1 MVTVVTAAKV
11 GVVSTA
17 SVFISLVT
25 DIISLISD
33 VIFPVLKSIPSASD
47 VIFPVANFISFES
60 DVISPVANFISSE
73 SDIISPVMPLKMI
86 SGLETVIS
94 RLDIIVADTEI
105 TISCLAIVLK
115 GLSTNLRMVGV
126 GTNKNSL
133 PLGLAS
139 CAVLTPGERVTYFTN
154 NAMQSSVATAE

>member
-1 MVTVVTAAKV
+1 MVVTVVKV

-17 SVFISLVT
+17 SVFISLMT
-25 DIISLISD
+25 DIISLMSD
-33 VIFPVLKSIPSASD
+33 VIFPVAKSIPSASD
-47 VIFPVANFISFES
+47 V
-60 DVISPVANFISSE
+60 
-73 SDIISPVMPLKMI
+73 ISPVMPLKMI
-86 SGLETVIS
+86 SGFETVIS

-105 TISCLAIVLK
+105 TISCLAIILK

-139 CAVLTPGERVTYFTN
+139 SAVLTPGERVTYFTN

>member
-1 MVTVVTAAKV
+1 MTVVTAAKV
-11 GVVSTA
+11 GVVSSV
-17 SVFISLVT
+17 SVFISLET
-25 DIISLISD
+25 DVILLISD
-33 VIFPVLKSIPSASD
+33 VIFVVVKSIPSASD
-47 VIFPVANFISFES
+47 VIFLVAN
-60 DVISPVANFISSE
+60 VISSE

-105 TISCLAIVLK
+105 TISCLAIILK
-115 GLSTNLRMVGV
+115 GLSTDLRMVGV

-154 NAMQSSVATAE
+154 NAMSLSVATAE

>member
-1 MVTVVTAAKV
+1 MVTIVTAAKV
-11 GVVSTA
+11 GVVTTA

-25 DIISLISD
+25 DIILLISD
-33 VIFPVLKSIPSASD
+33 VIFPVVNFIPSVSD
-47 VIFPVANFISFES
+47 VIFS
-60 DVISPVANFISSE
+60 VANFISSE
-73 SDIISPVMPLKMI
+73 SEIISPVMPLKMI
-86 SGLETVIS
+86 SGFETVIS

-115 GLSTNLRMVGV
+115 GLSTNLRIVGV

-139 CAVLTPGERVTYFTN
+139 CAVLPPGERVTYFTN
-154 NAMQSSVATAE
+154 NAMSLSVATAE

>member
-1 MVTVVTAAKV
+1 MVVTAAKV
-11 GVVSTA
+11 GVVTTA
-17 SVFISLVT
+17 TVFISLVT
-25 DIISLISD
+25 DIILLISD
-33 VIFPVLKSIPSASD
+33 VIFVVVKSIPSASD
-47 VIFPVANFISFES
+47 VIVPV
-60 DVISPVANFISSE
+60 VNFISSE
-73 SDIISPVMPLKMI
+73 SEIISPVMPLKMI
-86 SGLETVIS
+86 SGFETVIS

-126 GTNKNSL
+126 DTNKNSL

-154 NAMQSSVATAE
+154 NAMSLSVATAE

>member
-1 MVTVVTAAKV
+1 MTVVTAAKV
-11 GVVSTA
+11 GVVTTA
-17 SVFISLVT
+17 SVFISQVT
-25 DIISLISD
+25 DIISLISE
-33 VIFPVLKSIPSASD
+33 VIF
-47 VIFPVANFISFES
+47 
-60 DVISPVANFISSE
+60 PVANFISSE
-73 SDIISPVMPLKMI
+73 SDVISPVMPLKMV

-154 NAMQSSVATAE
+154 NAMSLSVATAE

>member
-1 MVTVVTAAKV
+1 MTVVTAAKV
-11 GVVSTA
+11 GVVSSA

-33 VIFPVLKSIPSASD
+33 VIFPVVKSIPSESD
-47 VIFPVANFISFES
+47 VIFPVAKSIPSES
-60 DVISPVANFISSE
+60 DV
-73 SDIISPVMPLKMI
+73 ISPVMPLKMI

-115 GLSTNLRMVGV
+115 GLSPNLRMVGV

-139 CAVLTPGERVTYFTN
+139 CAVLTPGERETYYTN
-154 NAMQSSVATAE
+154 NAMSLSVATAE

>member
-1 MVTVVTAAKV
+1 MVVTAVKV

-33 VIFPVLKSIPSASD
+33 IIFPVVKSIPSASD
-47 VIFPVANFISFES
+47 V
-60 DVISPVANFISSE
+60 
-73 SDIISPVMPLKMI
+73 ISPVMPLKMI
-86 SGLETVIS
+86 SGFETVIS

-115 GLSTNLRMVGV
+115 GLSPNLRMVGV

-154 NAMQSSVATAE
+154 NAMSLSVATAE

>member
-1 MVTVVTAAKV
+1 MFVTAAKV
-11 GVVSTA
+11 GVVTTA

-33 VIFPVLKSIPSASD
+33 VIFPVAKSIPSASD
-47 VIFPVANFISFES
+47 VIFPV
-60 DVISPVANFISSE
+60 VNFISSE
-73 SDIISPVMPLKMI
+73 SEIISSVMPLKMI

-105 TISCLAIVLK
+105 TISCLAIILK

-154 NAMQSSVATAE
+154 NAMSLSVATAE

>member
-1 MVTVVTAAKV
+1 MVVTAAKV
-11 GVVSTA
+11 GFVSTA

-25 DIISLISD
+25 DIISLFSD
-33 VIFPVLKSIPSASD
+33 VIFPV
-47 VIFPVANFISFES
+47 V
-60 DVISPVANFISSE
+60 NFISSE
-73 SDIISPVMPLKMI
+73 SEIISPVMPLKMI

-115 GLSTNLRMVGV
+115 GLSTNLRIVGV

-154 NAMQSSVATAE
+154 NAMSLSVATAE

>member
-1 MVTVVTAAKV
+1 MTVVTAAKV
-11 GVVSTA
+11 GVVTTA
-17 SVFISLVT
+17 SVFISLETYV
-25 DIISLISD
+25 ILLISD
-33 VIFPVLKSIPSASD
+33 VIFLVVNVILSASD
-47 VIFPVANFISFES
+47 V
-60 DVISPVANFISSE
+60 
-73 SDIISPVMPLKMI
+73 ISPVMPLKMI
-86 SGLETVIS
+86 SGFETVIS

-105 TISCLAIVLK
+105 TISCLAIILK

-154 NAMQSSVATAE
+154 NAMSLSVATAERTTARTAA

>member
-1 MVTVVTAAKV
+1 MATVVTAAKV

-33 VIFPVLKSIPSASD
+33 VIFPVVNVIPSASD
-47 VIFPVANFISFES
+47 VIFPV
-60 DVISPVANFISSE
+60 VNFISSE
-73 SDIISPVMPLKMI
+73 SEIISPVMPLKMI
-86 SGLETVIS
+86 SGFETVIS
-94 RLDIIVADTEI
+94 RLDVIVADTEI

-154 NAMQSSVATAE
+154 NAM

>member
-1 MVTVVTAAKV
+1 MTVVTAAKV
-11 GVVSTA
+11 GVVTTA

-25 DIISLISD
+25 DIILLISD
-33 VIFPVLKSIPSASD
+33 VIFPV
-47 VIFPVANFISFES
+47 VNFI
-60 DVISPVANFISSE
+60 PSE
-73 SDIISPVMPLKMI
+73 SDIISSVMPLKMI
-86 SGLETVIS
+86 SGFETVIS

-105 TISCLAIVLK
+105 TISCLAIILK

-126 GTNKNSL
+126 DTNKNSL

-154 NAMQSSVATAE
+154 NAMSLSVATAE

>member
-1 MVTVVTAAKV
+1 MTVVTAAKV
-11 GVVSTA
+11 GVVSSA
-17 SVFISLVT
+17 SVLIPLVS

-33 VIFPVLKSIPSASD
+33 VIFPVVKSIPSASD
-47 VIFPVANFISFES
+47 VISL
-60 DVISPVANFISSE
+60 
-73 SDIISPVMPLKMI
+73 VMPLKMI
-86 SGLETVIS
+86 SGFETVIS

-154 NAMQSSVATAE
+154 NAMSLSVATAE

>member
-1 MVTVVTAAKV
+1 MVVTTAKV

-25 DIISLISD
+25 DVISLISD
-33 VIFPVLKSIPSASD
+33 VIFPVVKSIPSASD
-47 VIFPVANFISFES
+47 VI
-60 DVISPVANFISSE
+60 
-73 SDIISPVMPLKMI
+73 SPVMALKMI
-86 SGLETVIS
+86 SGFETVIS
-94 RLDIIVADTEI
+94 RLDIIVVDTGI

-154 NAMQSSVATAE
+154 NAMSSSVATAE

>member
-1 MVTVVTAAKV
+1 MVVTAAKV

-25 DIISLISD
+25 DVILLISD
-33 VIFPVLKSIPSASD
+33 VIFPMAKSIPSASD
-47 VIFPVANFISFES
+47 VIFPVVNFIF
-60 DVISPVANFISSE
+60 SE
-73 SDIISPVMPLKMI
+73 LDIISPVMPLKMI
-86 SGLETVIS
+86 SGFETVIS

-105 TISCLAIVLK
+105 TISCLAIILK

-154 NAMQSSVATAE
+154 NAMSLSVATAK

>member
-1 MVTVVTAAKV
+1 MTVVTAAKV
-11 GVVSTA
+11 GVVSSA

-33 VIFPVLKSIPSASD
+33 VIFPVVNVIPSASD
-47 VIFPVANFISFES
+47 VIFSVVNFIPSAS
-60 DVISPVANFISSE
+60 DV
-73 SDIISPVMPLKMI
+73 ISPVMPLKMI

-105 TISCLAIVLK
+105 TISCLAIILK

-133 PLGLAS
+133 PLGVAS

-154 NAMQSSVATAE
+154 NAMSLSVATAE

>member
-1 MVTVVTAAKV
+1 MTVVTAAKV
-11 GVVSTA
+11 GVVSSA

-33 VIFPVLKSIPSASD
+33 VIFPVVNVIPSASD
-47 VIFPVANFISFES
+47 VIFSVVNFIPSAS
-60 DVISPVANFISSE
+60 DV
-73 SDIISPVMPLKMI
+73 ISPVMPLKMI
-86 SGLETVIS
+86 SGFETVIS

-115 GLSTNLRMVGV
+115 GLSPNLRMVGV
-126 GTNKNSL
+126 GNKKISL

-139 CAVLTPGERVTYFTN
+139 CAVLTPGERETYFTN
-154 NAMQSSVATAE
+154 NAMSLSVATAE

>member
-1 MVTVVTAAKV
+1 MTVVTAAKV
-11 GVVSTA
+11 GVVSSA

-25 DIISLISD
+25 AIISLISD
-33 VIFPVLKSIPSASD
+33 VIFPVAKSIPSASD
-47 VIFPVANFISFES
+47 VIVL
-60 DVISPVANFISSE
+60 VANFISSE
-73 SDIISPVMPLKMI
+73 SEIISPVMPLKMI

-105 TISCLAIVLK
+105 TISCLAIILK

-154 NAMQSSVATAE
+154 NAMSLSVATAERTTARTAA

>member
-1 MVTVVTAAKV
+1 MVVTAAKV
-11 GVVSTA
+11 GVVTTA

-25 DIISLISD
+25 DIISFISD
-33 VIFPVLKSIPSASD
+33 VIFPVVKSIPSASD
-47 VIFPVANFISFES
+47 V
-60 DVISPVANFISSE
+60 
-73 SDIISPVMPLKMI
+73 ISPVMPLKMI
-86 SGLETVIS
+86 SGFETVIS

-105 TISCLAIVLK
+105 TISCLAIILK

-154 NAMQSSVATAE
+154 NAMSLSVATAE

>member
-1 MVTVVTAAKV
+1 MVVTATQV
-11 GVVSTA
+11 GVASTA
-17 SVFISLVT
+17 SVFISLMSVL
-25 DIISLISD
+25 ISL
-33 VIFPVLKSIPSASD
+33 VL
-47 VIFPVANFISFES
+47 
-60 DVISPVANFISSE
+60 DVISPVANFIPSA
-73 SDIISPVMPLKMI
+73 SDVILPVMPLKMI
-86 SGLETVIS
+86 SGLETEIS

-105 TISCLAIVLK
+105 TISCLAIILK

-154 NAMQSSVATAE
+154 NAMSLSVATAE

>member
-1 MVTVVTAAKV
+1 MTVVTAAKV
-11 GVVSTA
+11 GVVSSA

-33 VIFPVLKSIPSASD
+33 VIFPVVKSIPSESD
-47 VIFPVANFISFES
+47 VIFPVAKSIPSES
-60 DVISPVANFISSE
+60 DV
-73 SDIISPVMPLKMI
+73 ISPVMPLKMI
-86 SGLETVIS
+86 SGFETVIS

-115 GLSTNLRMVGV
+115 GLSPNLRMVGV

-154 NAMQSSVATAE
+154 NAMSLSVATAE

>member
-1 MVTVVTAAKV
+1 MTVVTAAKV

-25 DIISLISD
+25 YVILLISD
-33 VIFPVLKSIPSASD
+33 VIFPVVNVIPSA
-47 VIFPVANFISFES
+47 
-60 DVISPVANFISSE
+60 

-105 TISCLAIVLK
+105 TISCLAIILK

-154 NAMQSSVATAE
+154 NAMSLSVATAE

>member
-1 MVTVVTAAKV
+1 MVVTAAKV
-11 GVVSTA
+11 GVVSSA

-33 VIFPVLKSIPSASD
+33 VIFPVAKSIPSASD
-47 VIFPVANFISFES
+47 VIFPVANFISSES
-60 DVISPVANFISSE
+60 DV
-73 SDIISPVMPLKMI
+73 ISPVMPLKMI

-154 NAMQSSVATAE
+154 NAMSLSVATAE

>member
-1 MVTVVTAAKV
+1 MVVTAAKV

-33 VIFPVLKSIPSASD
+33 VIFPVAKSIPSASD
-47 VIFPVANFISFES
+47 VIFPVVNFIF
-60 DVISPVANFISSE
+60 SE
-73 SDIISPVMPLKMI
+73 LDIISPVMALKMI
-86 SGLETVIS
+86 SGFETVIS

-105 TISCLAIVLK
+105 TISCLAIILK

-154 NAMQSSVATAE
+154 NAMSLSVATAK

>member
-1 MVTVVTAAKV
+1 MVVKAAKV
-11 GVVSTA
+11 GVVTTA

-33 VIFPVLKSIPSASD
+33 VIFPVAKSIPSASD
-47 VIFPVANFISFES
+47 VIFS
-60 DVISPVANFISSE
+60 VANFISSE
-73 SDIISPVMPLKMI
+73 SEIISPVMPLKMI
-86 SGLETVIS
+86 SGFETVIS
-94 RLDIIVADTEI
+94 RLDIIDADTEI

-154 NAMQSSVATAE
+154 NAMSLSVATAE

>member
-1 MVTVVTAAKV
+1 MVVTAAKV
-11 GVVSTA
+11 GVASTA

-25 DIISLISD
+25 DIISLM
-33 VIFPVLKSIPSASD
+33 
-47 VIFPVANFISFES
+47 S
-60 DVISPVANFISSE
+60 DVISPVANFIPSA
-73 SDIISPVMPLKMI
+73 SDVILPVMPLKMI
-86 SGLETVIS
+86 SGLETEIS
-94 RLDIIVADTEI
+94 RSDIIVADTEI
-105 TISCLAIVLK
+105 TISCLAIILK

-154 NAMQSSVATAE
+154 NAMSLSVATAE

>member
-1 MVTVVTAAKV
+1 MVVTAAKV
-11 GVVSTA
+11 GVVTTA

-33 VIFPVLKSIPSASD
+33 VIFPVVNVIPSASD
-47 VIFPVANFISFES
+47 VIFSVVNFIPSAS
-60 DVISPVANFISSE
+60 DV
-73 SDIISPVMPLKMI
+73 ISPVMPLKMI
-86 SGLETVIS
+86 SGFETVIS

-115 GLSTNLRMVGV
+115 GLSPNLRMVGV

-139 CAVLTPGERVTYFTN
+139 CAVLTPGERETYFTN
-154 NAMQSSVATAE
+154 NAMSLSVATAE

>member
-11 GVVSTA
+11 GVVATA

-33 VIFPVLKSIPSASD
+33 VIFPVVNVIPSASD
-47 VIFPVANFISFES
+47 V
-60 DVISPVANFISSE
+60 
-73 SDIISPVMPLKMI
+73 ISPVMPLKMI
-86 SGLETVIS
+86 SEFETVIS

-105 TISCLAIVLK
+105 TISCLAIILK
-115 GLSTNLRMVGV
+115 GLSPNLWMVGV

-154 NAMQSSVATAE
+154 NAMSLSMATAE

>member
-1 MVTVVTAAKV
+1 MTVVTAAKV
-11 GVVSTA
+11 GVVSSA

-33 VIFPVLKSIPSASD
+33 VIFPVVNVIPSASD
-47 VIFPVANFISFES
+47 VIFSVVNFIPSAS
-60 DVISPVANFISSE
+60 DV
-73 SDIISPVMPLKMI
+73 ISPVMPLKMI
-86 SGLETVIS
+86 SGFETVIS

-105 TISCLAIVLK
+105 TISCLAIILK

-126 GTNKNSL
+126 GTYKNSL

-139 CAVLTPGERVTYFTN
+139 CAVLTPGERETYFTN
-154 NAMQSSVATAE
+154 NAMSLSVATAE

>member
-1 MVTVVTAAKV
+1 MVVTAAKV
-11 GVVSTA
+11 GFVSTA

-25 DIISLISD
+25 DIISL
-33 VIFPVLKSIPSASD
+33 FSD
-47 VIFPVANFISFES
+47 VIFPVAKSIPS
-60 DVISPVANFISSE
+60 ASE
-73 SDIISPVMPLKMI
+73 IISPVMPLKMI

-105 TISCLAIVLK
+105 TISCLAIILK

-154 NAMQSSVATAE
+154 NAMSLSVATAE

>member
-1 MVTVVTAAKV
+1 MVVTTAKV

-25 DIISLISD
+25 DIISHISD
-33 VIFPVLKSIPSASD
+33 VIFPVAKS
-47 VIFPVANFISFES
+47 
-60 DVISPVANFISSE
+60 ISSE
-73 SDIISPVMPLKMI
+73 SEIISPVMPLKMI

-115 GLSTNLRMVGV
+115 GLSTDLRMVGV

-154 NAMQSSVATAE
+154 NAMSLSVATAE

>member
-1 MVTVVTAAKV
+1 MTVVTAAKV
-11 GVVSTA
+11 GVVSSA

-33 VIFPVLKSIPSASD
+33 VIFPVVKSIPS
-47 VIFPVANFISFES
+47 ES
-60 DVISPVANFISSE
+60 DVISPVAKSIPSE
-73 SDIISPVMPLKMI
+73 ADVISPVMPLKMI
-86 SGLETVIS
+86 SGFETVIS

-154 NAMQSSVATAE
+154 NAMSLSVATAE

>member
-1 MVTVVTAAKV
+1 MVVTAAKV

-25 DIISLISD
+25 DVILLISD
-33 VIFPVLKSIPSASD
+33 VIFVVVKSIPSASD
-47 VIFPVANFISFES
+47 VIFPVVN
-60 DVISPVANFISSE
+60 VISSE
-73 SDIISPVMPLKMI
+73 SEIISSVMLLKMI

-115 GLSTNLRMVGV
+115 GLSTDLRMVGV

-154 NAMQSSVATAE
+154 NAMSLSVATAE

>member
-1 MVTVVTAAKV
+1 MTAAKV
-11 GVVSTA
+11 GVVSSA

-33 VIFPVLKSIPSASD
+33 VIFPVVKSIPSESD
-47 VIFPVANFISFES
+47 VIFPVAKSIPSES
-60 DVISPVANFISSE
+60 DV
-73 SDIISPVMPLKMI
+73 ISPVMPLKMI
-86 SGLETVIS
+86 SGFETVIS

-115 GLSTNLRMVGV
+115 GLSPNLRMVGV

-133 PLGLAS
+133 PLGVAS

-154 NAMQSSVATAE
+154 NAMSLSVATAE

>member
-1 MVTVVTAAKV
+1 MTVVTAAKV
-11 GVVSTA
+11 GVVSSA

-33 VIFPVLKSIPSASD
+33 VIFPVVNVIPSALDVIFSVVNFIPSASD
-47 VIFPVANFISFES
+47 V
-60 DVISPVANFISSE
+60 
-73 SDIISPVMPLKMI
+73 ISPVMPLKMI
-86 SGLETVIS
+86 SGFETVIS

-115 GLSTNLRMVGV
+115 GLSPNLRMVGV

-154 NAMQSSVATAE
+154 NAMSLSVATAE